1 MKFGISISR
10 AIALF
15 GIVTAISLGTIIFT
29 GVYALSE
36 LKVGGPL
43 YDKIKLGND
52 LVADILPPP
61 EYVIEAYLEATLALR
76 DPAELSMHR
85 DRLVQ
90 LKKEYDERHDFW
102 LKSDLDSTIKSKLTL
117 ESHREVERFWVAVN
131 DVLLPALAKADMAS
145 AEKSYKDVSAAYA
158 AHRTLIDD
166 IVKRTNDGNAETE
179 TDAVNRVKRF
189 TLILWVVSGLA
200 FFIVG
205 AGIIGVAIGVIHPIA
220 KMTRVMKRLAD
231 GEMNDDV
238 PALTRDDEVGAMAKA
253 VQVFKEN
260 ALRVGAMKTEQIE
273 LASKAETERHAA
285 MLQIADG
292 FEKAIGKVVRTV
304 SSASTEIETAAG
316 NLTKSAD
323 TTQQLSASVA
333 AASEQSSSNVQSAA
347 AASEQMATSVSEIGR
362 QVQESHKIAHAAVH
376 QADQTNERIAELLQ
390 SANRIGEVVKM
401 ITAVAEQTNLLALNA
416 TIEAA
421 RAGDSGKGFAVVAS
435 EVKALASQTAKA
447 TEEISAQITQMQ
459 TATQQSVSAIKD
471 IGATI
476 AQISQISSS
485 IAAAV
490 EEQGSTTNE
499 IARNVQQAAQGA
511 TQVAGRIAEVSR
523 GAADTGAAAEQVHGF
538 ARSLLSESNHLTAE
552 VGKFLATVRAA

>member
-1 MKFGISISR
+1 MKFRISISR

-15 GIVTAISLGTIIFT
+15 GIVTAISLASIIFT
-29 GVYALSE
+29 SIYALGE

-43 YDKIKLGND
+43 YNKIKLGND

-76 DPAELSMHR
+76 DPASLSAHR

-102 LKSDLDSTIKSKLTL
+102 LKSDLDPAIKPKLTAQ
-117 ESHREVERFWVAVN
+117 SHREVERFWTAVN
-131 DVLLPALAKADMAS
+131 DVLLPALAKPDMAL

-158 AHRTLIDD
+158 AHRGLIDE
-166 IVKRTNDGNAETE
+166 IVKQTNDGNAATE
-179 TDAVNRVKRF
+179 TDATDRVNRF
-189 TLILWVVSGLA
+189 TLVLWIVSGLA
-200 FFIVG
+200 FLVVG
-205 AGIIGVAIGVIHPIA
+205 AGIVGVAIGVIHPIA
-220 KMTRVMKRLAD
+220 KMTGVMKRLAD

-238 PALTRDDEVGAMAKA
+238 PALTRDDEVGAMARA

-260 ALRVGAMKTEQIE
+260 ALRVEAMKAEQAE
-273 LASKAETERHAA
+273 LAGRTATERHAA
-285 MLQIADG
+285 MSQIADG
-292 FEKAIGKVVRTV
+292 FEQAIGRVVRTV
-304 SSASTEIETAAG
+304 SSASTEIEMAAG
-316 NLTKSAD
+316 RLAKSAD

-333 AASEQSSSNVQSAA
+333 AASEQSSSNVQTAA
-347 AASEQMATSVSEIGR
+347 AASEEMAASVSEIGR
-362 QVQESHKIAHAAVH
+362 QVQESHKIAHAAVQ
-376 QADQTNERIAELLQ
+376 QADQTNERIAELSQ

-421 RAGDSGKGFAVVAS
+421 RAGESGRGFAVVAS
-435 EVKALASQTAKA
+435 EVKALAAQTAKA

-476 AQISQISSS
+476 AQISEIAST

-490 EEQGSTTNE
+490 EQQGATTSE
-499 IARNVQQAAQGA
+499 IARNVQQAAKGA
-511 TQVAGRIAEVSR
+511 TQVAGGIAEVNR
-523 GAADTGAAAEQVHGF
+523 GAADTGTAAGQVHGF
-538 ARSLLSESNHLTAE
+538 ARSLLDESNHLTAE
-552 VGKFLATVRAA
+552 VGKFLRTVRAA

>member
-1 MKFGISISR
+1 MKFRISISR

-15 GIVTAISLGTIIFT
+15 GIITAISLASIIFT
-29 GVYALSE
+29 SVYALSE

-43 YDKIKLGND
+43 YNKIKLGND

-76 DPAELSMHR
+76 DPTTLSAHR

-90 LKKEYDERHDFW
+90 LKKEYDERHDYW
-102 LKSDLDSTIKSKLTL
+102 LKSDLDPAIKSKLTVQ
-117 ESHREVERFWVAVN
+117 SHREVEHFWTAVN
-131 DVLLPALAKADMAS
+131 DVLLPALAKPDMAS
-145 AEKSYKDVSAAYA
+145 AEKSYKDVSAAYS
-158 AHRTLIDD
+158 AHRALIDE
-166 IVKRTNDGNAETE
+166 IVKQTNDANAATE
-179 TDAVNRVKRF
+179 TDATDRVNRF
-189 TLILWVVSGLA
+189 TLILWIVSGLA
-200 FFIVG
+200 FLVVG
-205 AGIIGVAIGVIHPIA
+205 AGIVGVAIGVIHPIA
-220 KMTRVMKRLAD
+220 KITGVMKRLAA

-260 ALRVGAMKTEQIE
+260 ALRVEAMKTEQTE
-273 LASKAETERHAA
+273 AAWKAEAERHVA
-285 MLQIADG
+285 MSQVADG

-304 SSASTEIETAAG
+304 SSASTEIEMAAG
-316 NLTKSAD
+316 RLTKSAD

-333 AASEQSSSNVQSAA
+333 VASEQSSSNAQSAA
-347 AASEQMATSVSEIGR
+347 AASEEMATSVSEIGR

-376 QADQTNERIAELLQ
+376 QAEQTNARISELSQ

-421 RAGDSGKGFAVVAS
+421 RAGESGKGFAVVAS
-435 EVKALASQTAKA
+435 EVKALAAQTAKA
-447 TEEISAQITQMQ
+447 TEEISTQITQMQ

-471 IGATI
+471 IGTTI
-476 AQISQISSS
+476 AQISQISSI

-490 EEQGSTTNE
+490 EEQGATTSE

-511 TQVAGRIAEVSR
+511 TQVAGGIAEVNR

-538 ARSLLSESNHLTAE
+538 ARSLLSESNQLTTE